1 MRIPL
6 AGSLLFICT
15 LYLTAGWPQAYPW
28 TRTTPRP
35 STPCG
40 LHSIHQHT
48 SDLQLGTNPGNIHPY
63 PFVTYET

>member
-28 TRTTPRP
+28 TGVTLAPLRVAPHAP
-35 STPCG
+35 A
-40 LHSIHQHT
+40 T
-48 SDLQLGTNPGNIHPY
+48 SVLQLGTNPGNIHSY